1 MKGSWSP
8 AGVREALWKLEK
20 FQGPGSRRE
29 GIQFKSASLRG
40 RRSERQAGEVTPKTA
55 LTDEFTCG
63 QEKGAFQEEKQWMP
77 RFGLKQSPRAPD
89 SWTWRGCICW
99 EGVSPRLWH
108 QGLTALSDQKEAE
121 TGSTLPGKRLAGVQV
136 SWSRGI
142 WGPATLQL
150 PSWKKIY
157 ECTRR
162 LCHANALQPCPML
175 VFMAAV
181 SEGQIRSRSGRK
193 GKTLGGV
200 MAAQSPGDCLL
211 ISRLYG

>member
-142 WGPATLQL
+142 WAGEAEHYGSEAGSMTDIGR
-150 PSWKKIY
+150 SSTSYKEIIFKKKPFKCNCY
-157 ECTRR
+157 SC
-162 LCHANALQPCPML
+162 
-175 VFMAAV
+175 
-181 SEGQIRSRSGRK
+181 
-193 GKTLGGV
+193 
-200 MAAQSPGDCLL
+200 
-211 ISRLYG
+211 ISL